1 MLPDP
6 SIEKESQE
14 ETEAIKSLMKT
25 FTSFSK
31 MPPLPKD
38 EGELQKALEAKISR
52 ETDLNIRKYS
62 NLFKHRVNLENLEE
76 LNR

>member
-1 MLPDP
+1 
-6 SIEKESQE
+6 
-14 ETEAIKSLMKT
+14 
-25 FTSFSK
+25 

>member
-1 MLPDP
+1 
-6 SIEKESQE
+6 
-14 ETEAIKSLMKT
+14 MKT